1 MAKGAVKKGRDHNSV
16 NKEKSYNEKN
26 IYSARGYNNTVDF
39 FFMHFLFICERT
51 KINRSKRS
59 LIETDER
66 LIQGCQYLGTVQG
79 RVDVG
84 NTFIFFS
91 KIRCENRAKRNAAI
105 LGATHIVW
113 LHKHKTSAVAMAY
126 KCEIKDSTQN
136 KSEIK

>member
-1 MAKGAVKKGRDHNSV
+1 MKRISIRLVVIIILLTSFSCTFFLSAKEQRLIEAQ
-16 NKEKSYNEKN
+16 
-26 IYSARGYNNTVDF
+26 
-39 FFMHFLFICERT
+39 
-51 KINRSKRS
+51 RS

-91 KIRCENRAKRNAAI
+91 KIRCENRAKRSAAI